1 MIAPMRARLIKHPS
15 SGHGVVASVE
25 VELRRVAA
33 ARLQLRFELH
43 AALDRLRIPAAAN
56 AARVPGLW
64 EHTCFEAFVARGGT
78 ADYLEFNFSPSGEW
92 AAYAFTAY
100 RQGMR
105 DLELPRAPRIALQS
119 CVTATHEAPLVMDVE
134 LSLPPDW
141 GNVDGRLALCA
152 VIEDAD
158 GLRSYW
164 ALHHASAQP
173 DFHHPESFTLRL
185 DEI

>member
-1 MIAPMRARLIKHPS
+1 MRARLINHSS
-15 SGHGVVASVE
+15 SGQGVVASVE
-25 VELRRVAA
+25 VELRRLAPA
-33 ARLQLRFELH
+33 TLQLRFELR
-43 AALDRLRIPAAAN
+43 AALDRLRIPAAAT
-56 AARVPGLW
+56 ATRVPGLW
-64 EHTCFEAFVARGGT
+64 EHTCFEAFVARRGA

-105 DLELPRAPRIALQS
+105 DFELPRAPHIALQS
-119 CVTATHEAPLVMDVE
+119 SVTPAHDAPLVMDAE

-152 VIEDAD
+152 VIEDVD
-158 GLRSYW
+158 GRRSYW

-173 DFHHPESFTLRL
+173 DFHHRESFTLRL
-185 DEI
+185 DDL